1 MGGRHLLYGTGNE
14 QEMKGEALA
23 HQVGQLSQAK
33 RAIPLQ
39 LKHFGEQEHEV
50 FEGDTTRLVRVV
62 HNAEIKDPVATK
74 GSAETL
80 EAPDVPVAARR
91 SPQQIRAQ
99 ARSLLTRM
107 PDAVT
112 AATHAMA
119 PASVIISYSRPGSKR
134 QDQGSVKRSSRAE
147 RIDAMTR
154 KLQLAHYFQEQ
165 SLADQGHSQAQHK
178 SVGHS
183 QGSQASLPAL
193 GPQRDGRLPAIPPPR
208 AS

>member
-1 MGGRHLLYGTGNE
+1 MGGRHLLHGTGNE
-14 QEMKGEALA
+14 QEIKGEAPA
-23 HQVGQLSQAK
+23 HQAGQPPQAK

-50 FEGDTTRLVRVV
+50 FEGDATRLVRVV
-62 HNAEIKDPVATK
+62 HNAEIKDPIATK
-74 GSAETL
+74 GSTETL
-80 EAPDVPVAARR
+80 EAPDVPVATRQ
-91 SPQQIRAQ
+91 SPRQIRAQ

-107 PDAVT
+107 PDAAT
-112 AATHAMA
+112 AATHAVA
-119 PASVIISYSRPGSKR
+119 PASVIISYSRPSSKR
-134 QDQGSVKRSSRAE
+134 QDQSSFKRTSRVE

-183 QGSQASLPAL
+183 QGSQASFPAL
-193 GPQRDGRLPAIPPPR
+193 GPQQDGKLPAIAQPR
-208 AS
+208 TS